1 MLLGRPQPLAE
12 RLAQV
17 RGNVKF
23 MFQPAEENGG
33 AGALRMIEAGV
44 LEDPTVDATFAQHV
58 SMARFVGQMGVT
70 PGQAQASSDRFTI
83 TIRGRGGHAARRH
96 LAVDPLVRGTC
107 W

>member
-1 MLLGRPQPLAE
+1 
-12 RLAQV
+12 
-17 RGNVKF
+17 

-44 LEDPTVDATFAQHV
+44 LEDPTVDAAFAQHV

-70 PGQAQASSDRFTI
+70 PGKPRRRPIASPSPS
-83 TIRGRGGHAARRH
+83 AAGAGTRPGLTWPSTRWWSR
-96 LAVDPLVRGTC
+96 PTC